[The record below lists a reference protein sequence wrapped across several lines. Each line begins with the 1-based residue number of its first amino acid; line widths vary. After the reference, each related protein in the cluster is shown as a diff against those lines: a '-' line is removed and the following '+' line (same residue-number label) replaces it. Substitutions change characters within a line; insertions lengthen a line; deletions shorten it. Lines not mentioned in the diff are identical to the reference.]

1 MSSIALV
8 EPKITIL
15 DQNVNMVDGLYSL
28 NDVHRIGSGEKR
40 HQPSLFVRNKEVTE
54 LADEI
59 MHSTNLQSDQVL
71 RRINGGENRG
81 TYACKEMVYRY
92 AMWISPKFALIVI
105 RTFDDLMNK
114 RLENNGYQLGD
125 LQKLSDEVD
134 AEYAVGFSIASNGGK
149 IMNDWK
155 GKKAHLEARKAA
167 IQELMQPLLTGF
179 NEAKAVEVV
188 K

>member
-1 MSSIALV
+1 MSSLTAI

-15 DQNVNMVDGLYSL
+15 GKDVNMVDGLYSL
-28 NDVHRIGSGEKR
+28 NDMHVISGSDKK
-40 HQPSLFVRNKEVTE
+40 HQPHNFMRNQEVKDLIEELQCSSDMRNK
-54 LADEI
+54 
-59 MHSTNLQSDQVL
+59 QVFTKL
-71 RRINGGENRG
+71 VSGKNRG
-81 TYACKEMVYRY
+81 TYVCKELVYRY
-92 AMWISPKFALIVI
+92 AMWVSSKFALIVI

-114 RLENNGYQLGD
+114 RSENNGYQLGD
-125 LQKLSDEVD
+125 LQRLSDEVD
-134 AEYAVGFSIASNGGK
+134 AEYAIGFSIASNGGK

-179 NEAKAVEVV
+179 NDAKLI